1 MMPHTTTDH
10 ALLVLLAQQV
20 LQHAER
26 LTRHYREQA
35 QERPDPEVEAP
46 TSRGR
51 ESQKGRSASE

>member
-1 MMPHTTTDH
+1 MMPHTTADH

-26 LTRHYREQA
+26 LTRPYREQA

-46 TSRGR
+46 TSRER
-51 ESQKGRSASE
+51 ESQKGKSASE